1 MAYSSSFCSFHS
13 EKELIS
19 FCLLAAN
26 SAEALLDLW
35 ASFWLNLM
43 LYFFKFFLISFIC
56 SFDSRVGGLKQTQ
69 DKFKVFRDD
78 FHGKGLLKICPKKK
92 YVLKKNMS

>member
-26 SAEALLDLW
+26 SADALLDLEK
-35 ASFWLNLM
+35 LM
-43 LYFFKFFLISFIC
+43 IHQSA
-56 SFDSRVGGLKQTQ
+56 
-69 DKFKVFRDD
+69 
-78 FHGKGLLKICPKKK
+78 
-92 YVLKKNMS
+92 

>member
-26 SAEALLDLW
+26 SAEAL
-35 ASFWLNLM
+35 
-43 LYFFKFFLISFIC
+43 
-56 SFDSRVGGLKQTQ
+56 FD
-69 DKFKVFRDD
+69 
-78 FHGKGLLKICPKKK
+78 
-92 YVLKKNMS
+92 LKKLKVINQFDMRRFFNDYL